1 MLRIQNVNL
10 QGKGFKI
17 LTPKECF
24 KDYQKKLLK
33 KYITIQWLQI
43 FWFIKYQHLLYIEK
57 SEKVIQKQ

>member
-24 KDYQKKLLK
+24 KDYQKELLK
-33 KYITIQWLQI
+33 KYITIQ
-43 FWFIKYQHLLYIEK
+43 LL
-57 SEKVIQKQ
+57 